1 MAAMGKDGVAGI
13 YVLFLLFF
21 GVSMVLLALWVF
33 CMLSGPQIGVCRVDF
48 LGLSGP
54 VGT

>member
-1 MAAMGKDGVAGI
+1 MVSMGKDGVAGI

-33 CMLSGPQIGVCRVDF
+33 CMLSGPQIGVCRIGSLVF
-48 LGLSGP
+48 PGP
-54 VGT
+54 GM